1 MPVATRKPDSSR
13 KKHVTTLYRT
23 PHGVTLKVRHSPG
36 KVSAFKKMIFPRIFA
51 GKFDVVT
58 FCKKYGMKRELVS
71 RMTSYAPRTVAAWAA
86 GKPIKGAAIQKVT
99 ELQRLTGA
107 LEELVETE
115 AIGPWFQT
123 PNPAFDG
130 STPAQ
135 LVERGESDRLW
146 RMIHILESGQ
156 PG

>member
-1 MPVATRKPDSSR
+1 LILKDDATRK
-13 KKHVTTLYRT
+13 
-23 PHGVTLKVRHSPG
+23 
-36 KVSAFKKMIFPRIFA
+36 
-51 GKFDVVT
+51 FDVAA
-58 FCKKYGMKRELVS
+58 FCKKYGIKRDLVS

-86 GKPIKGAAIQKVT
+86 GEPIKGAAIQKVT
-99 ELQRLTGA
+99 ELQRLTTA
-107 LEELVETE
+107 LEQLVEPE

-123 PNPAFDG
+123 PNSRFEG

-146 RMIHILESGQ
+146 RMIHLLESGQ